1 VKVIWTDLAI
11 QDIED
16 IWLYISKDSKMSAT
30 KTIARIRQATRRLA
44 KHPEIGRP
52 GRTVGTRELV
62 VPGTPYLLPYRVQG
76 ATLEILSV
84 VHGRREYP

>member
-1 VKVIWTDLAI
+1 MKVIWTDLAI
-11 QDIED
+11 QDIDD
-16 IWLYISKDSKMSAT
+16 IWLYIAKDSKMSAT
-30 KTIARIRQATRRLA
+30 KTIARIREATRRLT